1 MDLLNPLTNSYSD
14 VKIKE
19 INETVYLDGLQEIL
33 VENEDEL
40 LNLIKLGHKGRK
52 IAATYNNDISSRS
65 HTILFVY
72 RNFICKDQEY
82 RCKLCFIDLA
92 GSEKIRKSGVQGQT
106 LEEAKKINL
115 SLSCLGNVVHAL
127 TNGSEHIPYRNSKL
141 TRILKDSLSSD
152 RNTSIITTCS
162 L

>member
-33 VENEDEL
+33 VENEEEL

-72 RNFICKDQEY
+72 RNFVCQDQEY
-82 RCKLCFIDLA
+82 RCKLCLIDLA
-92 GSEKIRKSGVQGQT
+92 GS
-106 LEEAKKINL
+106 
-115 SLSCLGNVVHAL
+115 
-127 TNGSEHIPYRNSKL
+127 
-141 TRILKDSLSSD
+141 
-152 RNTSIITTCS
+152 
-162 L
+162 